1 MTRINSQMIANS
13 LPLSGTSTRNLS
25 LDSETSQ
32 SVSFGEILKVEEKK
46 TQPRANTVSIKS
58 MFAKNRLSSLDL
70 ELELEPAEVDSPIQ
84 TDETASQNSVTEM
97 EVSAELLETQDDES
111 ESQDFVNE
119 AESDAELLE
128 AQNEEET
135 QESVSEMDF
144 GENLVDAQLEM
155 QIDENGNQNTVHGME
170 VGAKHLEAQLE
181 AQTTERGSQNSVHGV
196 DAGTKSFES
205 RGGQNPVREVGTGA
219 KQFEMQNAEGTSQT
233 SFSGVEAGAK
243 PLESQS
249 AERGSQ
255 NSFRKME
262 TGMKSFEAQLQMQSD
277 EDGNKNS
284 FDEMEVNAKPFDAQ
298 LQMQDDE
305 GEAQNT
311 FSEMDF
317 SASPLDTQS
326 QTQND
331 DGGSQN
337 AFLEMETD
345 VKPSE
350 AKNNEGG
357 SQNVFREIEAGVNPV
372 ETQQQNKEGGS
383 RNSLRELESS
393 AEPFSAEGLGQVIEV
408 QVESEPT
415 AETTVFATEPEK
427 GVGFDAVDE
436 SPTGL
441 GKSASIE
448 FIEEIISQVKP
459 HIKNGETSMRLKVN
473 PEDLGAIEIQ
483 MVSNERG
490 VTLNFVTEQA
500 STGKLLE
507 SQSGQLRQSLKEA
520 GVQLTNLNISQHN
533 QPGQE
538 GGFFR
543 QDRQFVQPNRRSV
556 PLTGPPNEERM
567 RPQRIAGSTHKID
580 YLV

>member
-1 MTRINSQMIANS
+1 
-13 LPLSGTSTRNLS
+13 
-25 LDSETSQ
+25 
-32 SVSFGEILKVEEKK
+32 
-46 TQPRANTVSIKS
+46 
-58 MFAKNRLSSLDL
+58 
-70 ELELEPAEVDSPIQ
+70 
-84 TDETASQNSVTEM
+84 
-97 EVSAELLETQDDES
+97 
-111 ESQDFVNE
+111 
-119 AESDAELLE
+119 
-128 AQNEEET
+128 
-135 QESVSEMDF
+135 
-144 GENLVDAQLEM
+144 
-155 QIDENGNQNTVHGME
+155 
-170 VGAKHLEAQLE
+170 
-181 AQTTERGSQNSVHGV
+181 
-196 DAGTKSFES
+196 
-205 RGGQNPVREVGTGA
+205 
-219 KQFEMQNAEGTSQT
+219 
-233 SFSGVEAGAK
+233 
-243 PLESQS
+243 
-249 AERGSQ
+249 
-255 NSFRKME
+255 
-262 TGMKSFEAQLQMQSD
+262 
-277 EDGNKNS
+277 
-284 FDEMEVNAKPFDAQ
+284 
-298 LQMQDDE
+298 
-305 GEAQNT
+305 
-311 FSEMDF
+311 
-317 SASPLDTQS
+317 
-326 QTQND
+326 
-331 DGGSQN
+331 
-337 AFLEMETD
+337 METD